1 MFWRK
6 DIMTKLLIVESPTKA
21 RTIERMLGK
30 DYMIIA
36 SMGHIRDLPE
46 HELGVDLDNNFAPKY
61 VDNARSRS
69 VVKQLQTSASK
80 ADEIY
85 LAPDPDREGEA
96 IAWHIYE
103 VLKKKTKAPFFR
115 VTFHEITRSA
125 IEQALMNRGDIN
137 LDLVDAQQARRVLD
151 RIVGYQVSPLLW
163 SNVQRGSS
171 AGRVQSAA
179 LRLVVEREREI
190 TAFVPQEYW
199 TFAILFGAAP
209 GTFKARLFKIDHKD
223 FVIPDGDGALALE
236 KSVKEGSIPRIVS
249 ITAQERK
256 RNPQPPFTT
265 STLQQSANTVLHYSA
280 TDTMRYA
287 QQLYEGVEL
296 GNGPVGLITYM
307 RTDSVTIAKEAQAAA
322 ASFIAAAYG
331 REYVPAKFN
340 YYRNKA
346 AAQEAHEAI
355 RPTDV
360 TRTPESLAQFLTPQQ
375 LKLYTLI
382 WKRFVAS
389 QMTPARQ
396 QLTTVDVEINGA
408 DGRNFDF
415 RSTATVTLFPGYTRL
430 WDDGEKSKEEKEN
443 AAVLGALREGEN
455 PAIEKFEKEQK
466 FTEPPPRYSEA
477 ALIKALEENGIGRP
491 STYATILKTI
501 QDREYVK
508 RNQGKLIPEE
518 LGFQVSDFLTDK
530 LPLLFDIGFTAQ
542 MENKLDDV
550 EEGKL
555 SWIAMMTEFYKQFV
569 PWVAAAKE
577 RPQMPGDISEKLL
590 SCFENVVFEPAK
602 KIGKRS
608 YDDKRFFN
616 SIKNQFDKEHT
627 VSDRQFQALLGMAKR
642 YSEQLDPAKLAQL
655 PQEYREELTAEPGE
669 KTETPAVDPVLET
682 LFAALEKVEF
692 APPAESKKKR
702 AFDDRKFYE
711 SLRQQLEVGRAL
723 SEKQLAVFK
732 RLVEKYA
739 AQMKDVPAVAEFLGI
754 KPGEEPENKENT
766 GDAATDPGRA
776 EALLQELAKVTEW
789 AEPVRRGRITY
800 DDKKFYTS
808 LKKHFEEGNSLSVK
822 QMAALEKLAERY
834 RNKEQ

>member
-1 MFWRK
+1 
-6 DIMTKLLIVESPTKA
+6 MTKLLIVESPTKA

-69 VVKQLQTSASK
+69 VVKQLQTSAAK

-103 VLKKKTKAPFFR
+103 VLKNKTKSPFYR
-115 VTFHEITRSA
+115 VTFHEITGSA
-125 IEQALMNRGDIN
+125 IEQALKNRGEIN

-163 SNVQRGSS
+163 SNVQKGSS

-190 TAFVPQEYW
+190 NAFVPQEYW
-199 TFAILFGAAP
+199 TFAIVFGAAP
-209 GTFKARLFKIDHKD
+209 GSFRGRLFKIDHKD
-223 FVIPDGDGALALE
+223 FVIPDGEGALALE
-236 KSVKEGSIPRIVS
+236 NSVKNGSAPQIVS

-287 QQLYEGVEL
+287 QQLYEGIEL
-296 GNGPVGLITYM
+296 GSGPVGLITYM
-307 RTDSVTIAKEAQAAA
+307 RTDSVTIAKEAQ
-322 ASFIAAAYG
+322 IAAANFIESAYG
-331 REYVPAKFN
+331 KEFLPARFN

-360 TRTPESLAQFLTPQQ
+360 TRTPDSLAAFLTPQQ

-389 QMTPARQ
+389 QMTSARQ

-415 RSTATVTLFPGYTRL
+415 RSTATVTLFPGYTVL

-455 PAIEKFEKEQK
+455 PRIEKFEKEQK

-501 QDREYVK
+501 QDRDYVK
-508 RNQGKLIPEE
+508 RNQGKLLPEE

-542 MENKLDDV
+542 MEDKLDAV

-555 SWIAMMTEFYKQFV
+555 SWIEMMTEFYKQFV
-569 PWVAAAKE
+569 PWVTAAKE
-577 RPQMPGDISEKLL
+577 RPQMPEDISEKLL
-590 SCFENVVFEPAK
+590 SCFENVTFDPAR

-616 SIKNQFDKEHT
+616 SVKSQFDKEHT
-627 VSDRQFQALLGMAKR
+627 ISDRQFQALLGMGKR
-642 YSEQLDPAKLAQL
+642 YFAQLPPEKLALL
-655 PQEYREELTAEPGE
+655 PQEYRDEMTAQAPDEV
-669 KTETPAVDPVLET
+669 ETPAADPVLT
-682 LFAALEKVEF
+682 AIFAALGKVEF
-692 APPAESKKKR
+692 VPAPESKKKR
-702 AFDDRKFYE
+702 VFDDRTFYE
-711 SLRQQLEVGRAL
+711 SLKQQHEMGKAL

-732 RLVEKYA
+732 RMVEKYA
-739 AQMKDVPAVAEFLGI
+739 GQLKDLAAVEEFLGF
-754 KPGEEPENKENT
+754 KPGENGRENAPAADD
-766 GDAATDPGRA
+766 GAADAGRA
-776 EALLQELAKVTEW
+776 EALLQELSKVTAW
-789 AEPVRRGRITY
+789 GAPVKRGRYTY

-808 LKKHFEEGNSLSVK
+808 VKKQFDEGRTLSAK
-822 QMAALEKLAERY
+822 QLAALEKLAERY
-834 RNKEQ
+834 RNKEQQD

>member
-1 MFWRK
+1 
-6 DIMTKLLIVESPTKA
+6 MTKLLIVESPTKA

-30 DYMIIA
+30 DYVILA

-46 HELGVDLDNNFAPKY
+46 HELGVDLDNKFTPKY
-61 VDNARSRS
+61 VDTARSRS
-69 VVKQLQTSASK
+69 VVKQLRESAQQ
-80 ADEIY
+80 ADEVY

-103 VLKKKTKAPFFR
+103 VLKNKTKAPFYR

-125 IEQALMNRGDIN
+125 IEQALMNRGEIN
-137 LDLVDAQQARRVLD
+137 LSLVDAQQARRVLD

-163 SNVQRGSS
+163 SNLKKGSS

-190 TAFVPQEYW
+190 SAFVPREYW
-199 TFAILFGAAP
+199 TFSIIFGAQP
-209 GTFKARLFKIDHKD
+209 GSFKGRLFKIDSKE
-223 FVIPDGDGALALE
+223 FVIPDGDEALKLE
-236 KSVKEGSIPRIVS
+236 KSVLEGSKPEIVS
-249 ITAQERK
+249 ITAQERR

-265 STLQQSANTVLHYSA
+265 STLQQSANTVLHYTA
-280 TDTMRYA
+280 TNTMRYA

-307 RTDSVTIAKEAQAAA
+307 RTDSVTVAKEAQAAA
-322 ASFIAAAYG
+322 AHFIAETYG
-331 REYVPAKFN
+331 KEYVPAKFN

-360 TRTPESLAQFLTPQQ
+360 RRTPESVAPFLDPMQ

-389 QMTPARQ
+389 QMSSALQ

-415 RSTATVTLFPGYTRL
+415 RSTATVTLFPGFTKL

-443 AAVLGALREGEN
+443 AAVLGKLQQGEKCS
-455 PAIEKFEKEQK
+455 IEKFDKEQK

-477 ALIKALEENGIGRP
+477 SLIKALEENGIGRP

-501 QDREYVK
+501 QDRDYVK

-542 MENKLDDV
+542 MENKLDEV

-555 SWIAMMTEFYKQFV
+555 SWIEMMTEFYQQFV

-577 RPQMPGDISEKLL
+577 RPQMPEDISEALL
-590 SCFENVVFEPAK
+590 GCFENIQFEPAK
-602 KIGKRS
+602 KIGRRS
-608 YDDKRFFN
+608 FDDKRFFN
-616 SIKNQFDKEHT
+616 SVKKQFDKEHT
-627 VSDRQFQALLGMAKR
+627 ISDRQFQALLGMGKR
-642 YSEQLDPAKLAQL
+642 YLAQL
-655 PQEYREELTAEPGE
+655 PPEKVAALPAEFREELNKPLPEAVETAAPDPGLA
-669 KTETPAVDPVLET
+669 P
-682 LFAALEKVEF
+682 LFAALSNVEF
-692 APPAESKKKR
+692 AAPPESKKKR
-702 AFDDRKFYE
+702 VFDDRSFYE
-711 SLRQQLEVGRAL
+711 SLRDQYDSGKAL

-739 AQMKDVPAVAEFLGI
+739 NQLKGVPGVAEFAGVS
-754 KPGEEPENKENT
+754 PENSDTET
-766 GDAATDPGRA
+766 SGASPAADAGKAQ
-776 EALLQELAKVTEW
+776 ALLEELSKVTDW
-789 AEPVRRGRITY
+789 AAPVKRGRFTY
-800 DDKKFYTS
+800 DDKKFYS
-808 LKKHFEEGNSLSVK
+808 SVK
-822 QMAALEKLAERY
+822 KQFDEGRTLSAKQLGALEKLAERY

>member
-1 MFWRK
+1 
-6 DIMTKLLIVESPTKA
+6 MTKLLIVESPTKA

-30 DYMIIA
+30 DYVILA

-46 HELGVDLDNNFAPKY
+46 HELGVDLDNKFTPKY
-61 VDNARSRS
+61 VDTARSRS
-69 VVKQLQTSASK
+69 VVKQLRENAQK

-103 VLKKKTKAPFFR
+103 VLKNKTKAPFYR

-137 LDLVDAQQARRVLD
+137 LSLVDAQQARRVLD

-163 SNVQRGSS
+163 SNLKKGSS

-190 TAFVPQEYW
+190 SAFVPREYW
-199 TFAILFGAAP
+199 TFAIIFGAQP
-209 GTFKARLFKIDHKD
+209 GSFRGRLFKINSKE
-223 FVIPDGDGALALE
+223 FVIPDGDEALKLE
-236 KSVKEGSIPRIVS
+236 KSVLEGSKPEIVS

-265 STLQQSANTVLHYSA
+265 STLQQSANTVLHYTA
-280 TDTMRYA
+280 TNTMRYA

-307 RTDSVTIAKEAQAAA
+307 RTDSVTVAKEAQAAA
-322 ASFIAAAYG
+322 AQFIGETYG
-331 REYVPAKFN
+331 KAYVPPKFN

-360 TRTPESLAQFLTPQQ
+360 RRTPESVAPFLDPMQ

-389 QMTPARQ
+389 QMSSALQ
-396 QLTTVDVEINGA
+396 QLTTVDVEIKGA

-415 RSTATVTLFPGYTRL
+415 RSTATVTLFPGFTKL

-443 AAVLGALREGEN
+443 ASVLGKLQQGEKC
-455 PAIEKFEKEQK
+455 AIEKFEKEQK

-477 ALIKALEENGIGRP
+477 SLIKALEENGIGRP

-501 QDREYVK
+501 QDRDYVK

-542 MENKLDDV
+542 MENKLDEV

-555 SWIAMMTEFYKQFV
+555 SWIEMMTDFYQQFV

-577 RPQMPGDISEKLL
+577 RPQMPEDISEALL
-590 SCFENVVFEPAK
+590 SCFENIQFEPAK
-602 KIGKRS
+602 KIGRRS
-608 YDDKRFFN
+608 FDDKRFFN
-616 SIKNQFDKEHT
+616 SVKKQFDKEHT
-627 VSDRQFQALLGMAKR
+627 ISDRQFQALLGMGKR
-642 YSEQLDPAKLAQL
+642 YLAQL
-655 PQEYREELTAEPGE
+655 PPEKVAALPAEFREELNKPLPEAVETAAPDPGLA
-669 KTETPAVDPVLET
+669 P
-682 LFAALEKVEF
+682 LFAALSNVEF
-692 APPAESKKKR
+692 AAPPESKKKR
-702 AFDDRKFYE
+702 VFDDRSFYE
-711 SLRQQLEVGRAL
+711 SLRDQYESGKAL

-739 AQMKDVPAVAEFLGI
+739 DQLKGVPGVAEFAGVSPDSADADAPGAVPAV
-754 KPGEEPENKENT
+754 
-766 GDAATDPGRA
+766 DAGRA
-776 EALLQELAKVTEW
+776 RELLEELSKVTDW
-789 AEPVRRGRITY
+789 AAPVKRGRFTY
-800 DDKKFYTS
+800 DDKKFYS
-808 LKKHFEEGNSLSVK
+808 SVK
-822 QMAALEKLAERY
+822 KQFDEGRTLSAKQLGALEKLAERY

>member
-1 MFWRK
+1 
-6 DIMTKLLIVESPTKA
+6 MTKLLIVESPTKA
-21 RTIERMLGK
+21 RTIEKMLGK
-30 DYMIIA
+30 DYMIVA

-46 HELGVDLDNNFAPKY
+46 HELGVDIENKFAPKY
-61 VDNARSRS
+61 VDTARSRS
-69 VVKQLQTSASK
+69 VVRTLRESAAK

-103 VLKKKTKAPFFR
+103 VLKNKAKAPFFR

-137 LDLVDAQQARRVLD
+137 LNLVDAQQARRVLD

-163 SNVQRGSS
+163 SNLKKGSS

-190 TAFVPQEYW
+190 AAFVPQEYW

-209 GTFKARLFKIDHKD
+209 GNFKGRLFKIDRKE
-223 FVIPDGDGALALE
+223 FVVPDAASAEALE
-236 KSVKEGSIPRIVS
+236 ASVRNGSAPRIVS

-265 STLQQSANTVLHYSA
+265 STLQQSANTVLHYTA
-280 TDTMRYA
+280 TNTMRYA

-307 RTDSVTIAKEAQAAA
+307 RTDSVTVAREAQ
-322 ASFIAAAYG
+322 IAAANFIGSTYG
-331 REYVPAKFN
+331 REFVPEKFN

-360 TRTPESLAQFLTPQQ
+360 TRTPESVAPFLDPMQ

-415 RSTATVTLFPGYTRL
+415 RSTATVTLFPGFTKL

-443 AAVLGALREGEN
+443 AAVLGRLREGDMPE
-455 PAIEKFEKEQK
+455 IKQFDKEQK

-501 QDREYVK
+501 QERDYVK
-508 RNQGKLIPEE
+508 REQCKLLPEE
-518 LGFQVSDFLTDK
+518 LGFQVNDFLTDK

-542 MENKLDDV
+542 METRLDEI

-555 SWIAMMTEFYKQFV
+555 PWIDMMTDFYRQFV
-569 PWVAAAKE
+569 PWLTAAKV
-577 RPQMPGDISEKLL
+577 RPQMSEELSGKLL
-590 SCFENVVFEPAK
+590 ECLAGVTFEPAK

-616 SIKNQFDKEHT
+616 SVKKAFDENHS
-627 VSDRQFQALLGMAKR
+627 VSDRQFQALLEMAKK
-642 YSEQLDPAKLAQL
+642 YKKQLDHNHLAAL
-655 PQEYREELTAEPGE
+655 PDEYREEIESYEETAVVSTADPALTQVFAAME
-669 KTETPAVDPVLET
+669 KLEFPAVEAKGKRVFD
-682 LFAALEKVEF
+682 EK
-692 APPAESKKKR
+692 
-702 AFDDRKFYE
+702 KFFI
-711 SLRQQLEVGRAL
+711 SLKQQHDSGKAL
-723 SEKQLAVFK
+723 SEKQNAVLK
-732 RLVEKYA
+732 RMAEKYI
-739 AQMKDVPAVAEFLGI
+739 AQLKDVPEVCQFIGADAAALEKQSAG
-754 KPGEEPENKENT
+754 GEENSGDKE
-766 GDAATDPGRA
+766 RA
-776 EALLQELAKVTEW
+776 GVLLRELGAVKEW
-789 AEPVRRGRITY
+789 AAPVKRGRFTY

-808 LKKHFEEGNSLSVK
+808 VKKQFDEGKQLSVK
-822 QMAALEKLAERY
+822 QLGALEKLAERY
-834 RNKEQ
+834 RKKEEQ